1 MKRISVFVLI
11 SISVFSSVRAQ
22 PERVWEVQ
30 QLTDPQEKGPG
41 SLTFSN
47 SRPLK
52 IRLVN
57 YEQRQLVLRQQSKGQ
72 LDTLRQRAR
81 AGLFL

>member
-1 MKRISVFVLI
+1 MKRISVFVII
-11 SISVFSSVRAQ
+11 SISVFSSVRAH

-41 SLTFSN
+41 GATFSN

-52 IRLVN
+52 ISLVN
-57 YEQRQLVLRQQSKGQ
+57 YEQRQLVLRQQSKDQ
-72 LDTLRQRAR
+72 LDALRQKAR